1 VPPRTR
7 RKIEQKR
14 KSDVVA
20 VEAPGDVQDL
30 RARVLVERR
39 NDADQ
44 GEQALVGRIVQAF
57 QKHGRRDGALRQGP
71 EQRVHR
77 AGDFQGGGGR

>member
-14 KSDVVA
+14 KRDVVA
-20 VEAPGDVQDL
+20 VEAPGEVQDL
-30 RARVLVERR
+30 CARGLVQRR
-39 NDADQ
+39 HDADE

-57 QKHGRRDGALRQGP
+57 QKHGRRDGALR
-71 EQRVHR
+71 
-77 AGDFQGGGGR
+77 